1 MEGVKASRGT
11 YCAVWSPDIRYGHL
25 LRQKLAKVMFRMTQ
39 VSDPAHTLE
48 KLDAMSIE
56 QAQALSFQE
65 RDALLDLIIADGR
78 HDATGLVSYR
88 SGMSTDYFDEDLSR
102 MLKVKAVK
110 VYVRGTTSSNFDGEV
125 VGDNFIEQYR
135 ACFRHV
141 ETTLTAGKTSFS
153 RVVNMVIFLTN
164 MDNWAKFNEVFREFV
179 PNPPCRAVIGTT
191 GLAQK
196 PLAIEIVDC
205 FAYRVS
211 E

>member
-1 MEGVKASRGT
+1 MVMADVKNAS
-11 YCAVWSPDIRYGHL
+11 
-25 LRQKLAKVMFRMTQ
+25 
-39 VSDPAHTLE
+39 HTLE
-48 KLDAMSIE
+48 QLDGMSID
-56 QAQALSFQE
+56 QAQALSFAD
-65 RDALLDLIIADGR
+65 RDALLDLIIADGL
-78 HDATGLVSYR
+78 HDATGSVSYR
-88 SGMSTDYFDEDLSR
+88 SGMYTDYFDEDITR

-110 VYVRGTTSSNFDGEV
+110 VYVRGTTSSNFDGKV
-125 VGDNFIEQYR
+125 VGENFMDQYR
-135 ACFRHV
+135 ACFQHV
-141 ETTLTAGKTSFS
+141 ETTLTAARTSFS

-211 E
+211 D